1 MSHEQGG
8 NNQVQPVVLC
18 LGFHRVLS
26 SGVANWLHHAGL
38 NMGQYLMPPAVSNP
52 EGHYE
57 DMAFV
62 DLHERL
68 LQMNGTQW
76 RFHDELPFEAACR
89 LDLLARYVQRRDAIV
104 GGPWGAKDPRVC
116 LFADA
121 WCRVL
126 GERGRYLVLLRHW
139 SGSVQ
144 SLYQRHSQTVAL
156 FGGNL
161 DEHASFWRSPE
172 QAARMWLAYYRSVL
186 PVLERHRAQCLV
198 VTQQAVLAGLP
209 LIEQVNARFG
219 LALDVGTPSP
229 IRPTLSHD
237 RVEEGVRV
245 RLPAELVDELEG
257 LWQQLLAQ
265 ADHRV
270 ADESPQWVPDRDD
283 APMLT
288 ARLLALA
295 AAHGADAAPRT
306 ACPPEDDLQQALK
319 TLAEQPERP
328 LDVAWWQGRIRQEAR
343 FVPEC
348 WEWLA
353 RAQLNRGDALGAEV
367 HLAQVLVCGKSA
379 AYLFLL
385 LGQCREAELD
395 DEGAVHFYRL
405 AIARNDANAVFHVRL
420 CRVWLVQG
428 RYDAA
433 EQHLRAALQRH
444 PDTPALLHALAN
456 CLDQQGRTDEAIA
469 LLAAQSA
476 PSSQLV
482 RQLASLRM
490 KQDPEQAQ
498 MLQRSITL
506 ESAGKLETQQTVV
519 KALASVEDLAA
530 RRDLARRVASVW
542 QRLGVESTIPE
553 GAPTASKHTE
563 RKCLNNETDL

>member
-1 MSHEQGG
+1 MTPRVIVDSRQ
-8 NNQVQPVVLC
+8 VVLS

-26 SGVANWLHHAGL
+26 SAVANWLHHAGL

-89 LDLLARYVQRRDAIV
+89 LDLLARYVQRRDAIL
-104 GGPWGAKDPRVC
+104 GGPWGAKDPRAC
-116 LFADA
+116 LFAEA

-126 GERGRYLVLLRHW
+126 GERGCYLVLLRHW
-139 SGSVQ
+139 SASVQ
-144 SLYQRHSQTVAL
+144 SLYRRHGEAL
-156 FGGNL
+156 AVGEGGA
-161 DEHASFWRSPE
+161 DTHASFWRSPE

-186 PVLERHRAQCLV
+186 PVLKRHRAQCLV

-229 IRPTLSHD
+229 IRPTLSHV
-237 RVEEGVRV
+237 RVEEGVRA
-245 RLPAELVDELEG
+245 RLPAELVDALEG

-270 ADESPQWVPDRDD
+270 ADESPQWGPDRND
-283 APMLT
+283 APKLT
-288 ARLLALA
+288 ERLLAVV
-295 AAHGADAAPRT
+295 AAHRVDAAPRT
-306 ACPPEDDLQQALK
+306 ECPPEEDLQQALK
-319 TLAEQPERP
+319 ALAEQPERP
-328 LDVAWWQGRIRQEAR
+328 LDVGYWQGRIRQEAR

-367 HLAQVLVCGKSA
+367 HLAQVLVCGKSEP
-379 AYLFLL
+379 YLFLL

-395 DEGAVHFYRL
+395 DEGAAHFYRL

-428 RYDAA
+428 RYDVV
-433 EQHLRAALQRH
+433 EQHLRAALKRH
-444 PDTPALLHALAN
+444 PATPALLHALAN
-456 CLDQQGRTDEAIA
+456 CLDQQGRTDAAIA

-476 PSSQLV
+476 SSLHLTG
-482 RQLASLRM
+482 QLASLHM

-506 ESAGKLETQQTVV
+506 ESAGKLETQKTVV